1 MGYTLWPYLLPGV
14 RRVIIWTSNFDM
26 AHAQRVTF
34 SCLQKTTP
42 SNCPLCRR
50 GYNPDRIKRLHVD
63 RPTES
68 PENETARDVT
78 KWLEQI
84 ALASAGQS
92 NNDDWMDVARDA
104 QIWLEGRSPDTVCLS
119 SSLSVR
125 DAAIGRVRV
134 QRSRDSCC
142 FLPLRGNCELSGVL
156 YRAPYCLPRRVASS
170 AT

>member
-1 MGYTLWPYLLPGV
+1 
-14 RRVIIWTSNFDM
+14 M

-68 PENETARDVT
+68 PENETAQDVT

-84 ALASAGQS
+84 ALVSAGQT

-104 QIWLEGRSPDTVCLS
+104 QIWLESRSPETVCLYS
-119 SSLSVR
+119 RFSVH
-125 DAAIGRVRV
+125 DAAIGRVLYSTPKTFAV
-134 QRSRDSCC
+134 PIHFGEIANFQECC
-142 FLPLRGNCELSGVL
+142 IVHRMAFLDEWRCP
-156 YRAPYCLPRRVASS
+156 PYNSFHLNVE
-170 AT
+170 